1 MYVDSKQKYALI
13 RSWDILNKSLDCGYV
28 HFKIILRKENE
39 IFFLIN
45 LLSYMYSYL
54 CLFWI

>member
-1 MYVDSKQKYALI
+1 MYVDIKQKNALDHEI
-13 RSWDILNKSLDCGYV
+13 FLTNHCGYF
-28 HFKIILRKENE
+28 HFKVILQKENE